1 MMEDRFWNLDSLT
14 LLCCYFSSFT
24 SACEW
29 ELLQDLDQAWSMV
42 KSPLCWFS
50 IKQHHST
57 ANFELRNKRCHCHC
71 SLDLICFSPQS
82 NLLCFLWNRV
92 CSKSPDQLNTREWR
106 RIWINPD
113 DQHHNVIEMRIAD
126 NWNHPHVRWYQPGCK
141 TLPLFKKTT
150 FFESSDCGHQVKT
163 SPTRSDLIM
172 LWRLQK

>member
-1 MMEDRFWNLDSLT
+1 MMEDRFWNLDSMT
-14 LLCCYFSSFT
+14 LLCCYFSSFP

-29 ELLQDLDQAWSMV
+29 EQDLDQAWSMV

-92 CSKSPDQLNTREWR
+92 CSKSPDQLNTRERR
-106 RIWINPD
+106 RIINPD
-113 DQHHNVIEMRIAD
+113 DQHHNVIDNAD
-126 NWNHPHVRWYQPGCK
+126 RGK
-141 TLPLFKKTT
+141 LKLKF
-150 FFESSDCGHQVKT
+150 SVKA
-163 SPTRSDLIM
+163 STRSMISTWL
-172 LWRLQK
+172 LCHCLRRRRSLRAVNAATR